1 MSSFFSAQTT
11 VINVSLCCY
20 ISVYVYFNK
29 QMAVT
34 GHDHT
39 HRRKKTE
46 KKKEKKGRKKKG
58 WVGGWVCSSK
68 NSPICL

>member
-11 VINVSLCCY
+11 VINTSLCCY
-20 ISVYVYFNK
+20 TSVYVDFNK

-39 HRRKKTE
+39 HRRKK
-46 KKKEKKGRKKKG
+46 KEKGG
-58 WVGGWVCSSK
+58 GGWGGGG
-68 NSPICL
+68 LFF